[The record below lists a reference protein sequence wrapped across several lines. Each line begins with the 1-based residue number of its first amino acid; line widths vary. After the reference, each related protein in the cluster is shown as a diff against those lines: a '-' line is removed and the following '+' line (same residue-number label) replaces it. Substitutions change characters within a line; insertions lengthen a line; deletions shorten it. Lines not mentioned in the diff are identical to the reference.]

1 MTLLSSKGDQNS
13 SLRYWLHENWAKYSN
28 SFKLQPFNEIKNYFG
43 VKIALYFAF
52 LGFYTRWLISLSFI
66 GCFVM
71 LYGLN
76 SYETDTYVQEQLQ
89 FSKYLKEGGGCP
101 ISPKNLR
108 NFSICSL
115 DHSSAHIGN

>member
-89 FSKYLKEGGGCP
+89 FSKYLKEGGVAP
-101 ISPKNLR
+101 YRRKTYAISR
-108 NFSICSL
+108 FV
-115 DHSSAHIGN
+115 A